1 MLVDGKRE
9 LAYIQTVHDI
19 EPIVGADNIE
29 KIHVLGWDLIA
40 KKGEFKEG
48 DKCVYIEIDS
58 LVPFDNP
65 VFRFLASKH
74 YKVKTYKLR

>member
-40 KKGEFKEG
+40 KKENLK
-48 DKCVYIEIDS
+48 KVI
-58 LVPFDNP
+58 N
-65 VFRFLASKH
+65 VFTLKSTLWCLLITLYLIF
-74 YKVKTYKLR
+74 